1 MNDLVI
7 MKDQQA
13 VTSSLQVA
21 KTFGKEHYH
30 VLEAIESKISSPEN
44 SGQYKNM
51 FAEGTYKDKSG
62 KSNKIYYM
70 NRDGFSFIVMGFTGR
85 KADAFKLKYISAFNQ
100 MENEI
105 KTMSKDSY
113 MIDDRVKR
121 AEKWITEEKERQR
134 LSLEVKKDKPK
145 ADYFDK
151 QMKNPGLMTT
161 TVIAK
166 SYGMTA
172 NKLNKLLNKLGVIY
186 KQGKNWIMYDKYA
199 HQGYADYEQW
209 SDEDNEHVHMLLK
222 WTPKG
227 RKLIYDKLSE
237 YGIATQLELLSNTN
251 KKGEN

>member
-1 MNDLVI
+1 MNGLVI
-7 MKDQQA
+7 MKNQQV
-13 VTSSLQVA
+13 VTSSVQVA
-21 KTFGKEHYH
+21 QTFGKQHKH
-30 VLEAIESKISSPEN
+30 VLESIKNLVAEN
-44 SGQYKNM
+44 SAAKSM
-51 FAEGTYKDKSG
+51 FAEGSYENRG
-62 KSNKIYYM
+62 KEYRMSYM
-70 NRDGFSFIVMGFTGR
+70 NRDGFTLLAMGFTGNR
-85 KADAFKLKYISAFNQ
+85 ALEFKLKYISAFNQ

-134 LSLEVKKDKPK
+134 LALEVKKDKPK

-209 SDEDNEHVHMLLK
+209 SDEDNKHVHMLLK

-227 RKLIYDKLSE
+227 RKLIYDMLSE
-237 YGIATQLELLSNTN
+237 DGIDTQIELLSNTN

>member
-1 MNDLVI
+1 MNGLVI
-7 MKDQQA
+7 MKNQQV
-13 VTSSLQVA
+13 VTSSVQVA
-21 KTFGKEHYH
+21 KTFGKNHRD
-30 VLEAIESKISSPEN
+30 VLRAIDNLEIGSAKLRS
-44 SGQYKNM
+44 QM
-51 FAEGTYKDKSG
+51 FAEGTYSNRG
-62 KSNKIYYM
+62 KEYRMSYM
-70 NRDGFSFIVMGFTGR
+70 NRDGFTLLAMGFTGNR
-85 KADAFKLKYISAFNQ
+85 ALEFKLKYISAFNQ

-134 LSLEVKKDKPK
+134 LALEVKKDKPK

-161 TVIAK
+161 TIIAK

-209 SDEDNEHVHMLLK
+209 SDEDNEHVYMLLK

-237 YGIATQLELLSNTN
+237 YGIDTQLELLSNTN

>member
-1 MNDLVI
+1 MNGLVI
-7 MKDQQA
+7 MKSQQV
-13 VTSSLQVA
+13 VTSSVQVA
-21 KTFGKEHYH
+21 KTFGKQHKH
-30 VLEAIESKISSPEN
+30 VLESIKNLVAEN
-44 SGQYKNM
+44 SAAKSM
-51 FAEGTYKDKSG
+51 FAEGSYENRG
-62 KSNKIYYM
+62 KEYRIFYL
-70 NRDGFSFIVMGFTGR
+70 NRDGFTLLAMGFTGNR
-85 KADAFKLKYISAFNQ
+85 ALEFKLKYISAFNQ

-134 LSLEVKKDKPK
+134 LALEVKKDKPK

-227 RKLIYDKLSE
+227 RKLIYDMLSE
-237 YGIATQLELLSNTN
+237 YGIDTQLELLSNTN

>member
-1 MNDLVI
+1 MNGLVI
-7 MKDQQA
+7 MKDQQV
-13 VTSSLQVA
+13 VTSSVQVA
-21 KTFGKEHYH
+21 KTFGKQHKH
-30 VLEAIESKISSPEN
+30 VLESIKNLVAEN
-44 SGQYKNM
+44 SAAKSM
-51 FAEGTYKDKSG
+51 FAEGSYENRG
-62 KSNKIYYM
+62 KEYRMSYV
-70 NRDGFSFIVMGFTGR
+70 NRDGFTLLAMGFTGNR
-85 KADAFKLKYISAFNQ
+85 ALEFKLKYISAFNQ

-134 LSLEVKKDKPK
+134 LALEVKKDKPK

-209 SDEDNEHVHMLLK
+209 SDEDNKHVHMLLK

-227 RKLIYDKLSE
+227 RKLIYDMLSE
-237 YGIATQLELLSNTN
+237 DGIDTQIELLSNTN

>member
-1 MNDLVI
+1 MMNGLVI
-7 MKDQQA
+7 MKNQQV
-13 VTSSLQVA
+13 VTSSVQVA
-21 KTFGKEHYH
+21 QTFGKQHKH
-30 VLEAIESKISSPEN
+30 VLESIKNLVAEN
-44 SGQYKNM
+44 SAAKSM
-51 FAEGTYKDKSG
+51 FAEGSYENRG
-62 KSNKIYYM
+62 KEYRMSYM
-70 NRDGFSFIVMGFTGR
+70 NRDGFTLLAMGFTGNR
-85 KADAFKLKYISAFNQ
+85 ALEFKLKYISAFNQ

-134 LSLEVKKDKPK
+134 LALEVKKDKPK

-209 SDEDNEHVHMLLK
+209 SDEDNKHVHMLLK

-227 RKLIYDKLSE
+227 RKLIYDKLYE
-237 YGIATQLELLSNTN
+237 YGIDTQLELLSNTN

>member
-1 MNDLVI
+1 MNGLVI
-7 MKDQQA
+7 MKDQQV
-13 VTSSLQVA
+13 VTSSVQVA
-21 KTFGKEHYH
+21 KTFGKQHKH
-30 VLEAIESKISSPEN
+30 VLESIKNLVAEN
-44 SGQYKNM
+44 LAAKSM
-51 FAEGTYKDKSG
+51 FAEGYYENRG
-62 KSNKIYYM
+62 KEYRMFYL
-70 NRDGFSFIVMGFTGR
+70 NRDGFTLLAMGFTGNR
-85 KADAFKLKYISAFNQ
+85 ALEFKLKYISAFNQ

-134 LSLEVKKDKPK
+134 LALEVKKDKPK

-166 SYGMTA
+166 SYGLTA

-237 YGIATQLELLSNTN
+237 YGIDTQLELLSNTN

>member
-1 MNDLVI
+1 MNGLVI
-7 MKDQQA
+7 MKNQQV
-13 VTSSLQVA
+13 VTSSVQVA
-21 KTFGKEHYH
+21 KTFGKQHKH
-30 VLEAIESKISSPEN
+30 VLESIKNLVAEN
-44 SGQYKNM
+44 SAAKSM
-51 FAEGTYKDKSG
+51 FAEGSYENRG
-62 KSNKIYYM
+62 KEYRMSYM
-70 NRDGFSFIVMGFTGR
+70 NRDGFTLLAMGFTGNR
-85 KADAFKLKYISAFNQ
+85 ALEFKLKYISAFNQ

-134 LSLEVKKDKPK
+134 LALEVKKDKPK

-209 SDEDNEHVHMLLK
+209 SDEDNKHVHMLLK
-222 WTPKG
+222 WTSKG
-227 RKLIYDKLSE
+227 RKLIYDMLSE
-237 YGIATQLELLSNTN
+237 DGIDTQIELLSNTN

>member
-1 MNDLVI
+1 MNGLVI
-7 MKDQQA
+7 MKNQQV
-13 VTSSLQVA
+13 VTSSVQVA
-21 KTFGKEHYH
+21 KTFGKQHKH
-30 VLEAIESKISSPEN
+30 VLESIKNLVAEN
-44 SGQYKNM
+44 SAAKSM
-51 FAEGTYKDKSG
+51 FAEGSYENRG
-62 KSNKIYYM
+62 KEYRMSYM
-70 NRDGFSFIVMGFTGR
+70 NRDGFTLLAMGFTGNR
-85 KADAFKLKYISAFNQ
+85 ALEFKLKYISAFNQ

-134 LSLEVKKDKPK
+134 LALEVKKDKPK

-209 SDEDNEHVHMLLK
+209 SDEDNKHVHMLLK

-227 RKLIYDKLSE
+227 RKLIYDMLSE
-237 YGIATQLELLSNTN
+237 DGIDTQIELLSNTN

>member
-1 MNDLVI
+1 MNGLVI
-7 MKDQQA
+7 MKNQQV
-13 VTSSLQVA
+13 VTSSVQVA
-21 KTFGKEHYH
+21 KTFGKKHKH
-30 VLEAIESKISSPEN
+30 VLESIKNLVAEN
-44 SGQYKNM
+44 SAAKSM
-51 FAEGTYKDKSG
+51 FAEGSYENRG
-62 KSNKIYYM
+62 KEYRMSYM
-70 NRDGFSFIVMGFTGR
+70 NRDGFTLLAMGFTGNR
-85 KADAFKLKYISAFNQ
+85 ALEFKLKYISAFNQ

-134 LSLEVKKDKPK
+134 LALEVKKDKPK

-209 SDEDNEHVHMLLK
+209 SDEDNKHVHMLLK

-227 RKLIYDKLSE
+227 RKLIYDMLSE
-237 YGIATQLELLSNTN
+237 DGIDTQIELLSNTN